1 MEKLNRSTL
10 NIEEFKKG
18 DIVIN
23 CKTEKESID
32 LFKYLDNKGIIWCS
46 RNKLTKYNIKNYEFG
61 RETCYRF
68 DETGLSYSSIDFYNK
83 YYKIYEWEII
93 DKNIMKIWNK
103 NTINLEDF
111 VKRDIAIHCDTR
123 EKAEDLFNF
132 LHEKGLNWV
141 SGSVLITHTNYK
153 NYEKYT
159 CYDYDEGINYTS
171 MDWYK
176 NHEFQI
182 YEWEILNEET
192 SMISF
197 DEVERSKFTKKIYI
211 SHSYSGLERNKRD
224 IEDKVKRLVKEYPN
238 YVFIS
243 PVHTFGYLYDGY
255 AYDKGIDLCIE
266 LLKTCNEV
274 WIIDDN
280 FVNSKGVMVEREYA
294 LNNNMPIRLVEIDN

>member
-10 NIEEFKKG
+10 NMEEFKKG
-18 DIVIN
+18 NIVIN

-32 LFKYLDNKGIIWCS
+32 LFKYLDDKGIIWCS
-46 RNKLTKYNIKNYEFG
+46 RDKLTKHNIRNYELG

-68 DETGLSYSSIDFYNK
+68 DETGLICASIDFYDR

-93 DKNIMKIWNK
+93 NKNIMKIWNK

-182 YEWEILNEET
+182 YEWEIFDEET
-192 SMISF
+192 NIISF
-197 DEVERSKFTKKIYI
+197 DEIERSKFKKKIYI

-243 PVHTFGYLYDGY
+243 PVHTFGYLYDSY
-255 AYDKGIDLCIE
+255 PYDTGIDLCIE
-266 LLKTCNEV
+266 LLKMCNEM
-274 WIIDDN
+274 WIIDKG
-280 FVNSKGVMVEREYA
+280 FVNSKGVMVEREYC
-294 LNNNMPIRLVEIDN
+294 LCNKIPVKLIEIDN

>member
-10 NIEEFKKG
+10 NMEEFKKG

-32 LFKYLDNKGIIWCS
+32 LFKYLDDKGIIWCS
-46 RNKLTKYNIKNYEFG
+46 RDKLTKYNIKNYEFG

-68 DETGLSYSSIDFYNK
+68 DETGLSYSSIDFYNR
-83 YYKIYEWEII
+83 YYK
-93 DKNIMKIWNK
+93 
-103 NTINLEDF
+103 
-111 VKRDIAIHCDTR
+111 
-123 EKAEDLFNF
+123 
-132 LHEKGLNWV
+132 
-141 SGSVLITHTNYK
+141 
-153 NYEKYT
+153 
-159 CYDYDEGINYTS
+159 
-171 MDWYK
+171 
-176 NHEFQI
+176 I

-192 SMISF
+192 SIISF
-197 DEVERSKFTKKIYI
+197 DEIERTEFKKKIYI

-243 PVHTFGYLYDGY
+243 PVHTFGYLYDSY
-255 AYDKGIDLCIE
+255 AYDISIDLCIE

-280 FVNSKGVMVEREYA
+280 FVNSKGVMVEREYC
-294 LNNNMPIRLVEIDN
+294 LNHNVPVRLVEV

>member
-10 NIEEFKKG
+10 NMEEFKKG
-18 DIVIN
+18 NIVIN

-32 LFKYLDNKGIIWCS
+32 LFKYLHDKGIIWCS
-46 RNKLTKYNIKNYEFG
+46 RDKLTKYNIKNYELG

-68 DETGLSYSSIDFYNK
+68 DETGLICASIDFYDR

-93 DKNIMKIWNK
+93 NKNIMKIWNK

-159 CYDYDEGINYTS
+159 CYDYSKGINYTS

-182 YEWEILNEET
+182 YEWEIFDEET
-192 SMISF
+192 NIISF
-197 DEVERSKFTKKIYI
+197 DEIERSKFKKKIYI
-211 SHSYSGLERNKRD
+211 SHSYSGLEENKRD
-224 IEDKVKRLVKEYPN
+224 IEEKVKRLVKEYPN

-243 PVHTFGYLYDGY
+243 PVHTFGYLYDSY
-255 AYDKGIDLCIE
+255 PYDTGIDLCIE
-266 LLKTCNEV
+266 LLKMCNEM
-274 WIIDDN
+274 WIIDKG
-280 FVNSKGVMVEREYA
+280 FVNSKGVMVEREYC
-294 LNNNMPIRLVEIDN
+294 LCNKIPVKLIEIDN